1 MDDVAKAIIFGAVA
15 LIDHIFRK
23 ENEVISVVKRYFNSV
38 SDTWGIDKNLFI
50 NNFKVELEYEGKDKV
65 KMITQ
70 ISLSDKFGRSYPIK
84 PDVSIVGIDSIP
96 QNLRKMVIAGKCV
109 DATPEIQNAYL
120 DYRRL

>member
-23 ENEVISVVKRYFNSV
+23 ENEVICVVERYFNSV
-38 SDTWGIDKNLFI
+38 SDTWDIDKNLFI
-50 NNFKVELEYEGKDKV
+50 NHFKVELDYEGKDKV

-109 DATPEIQNAYL
+109 DATPEIRNAYL
-120 DYRRL
+120 NYRRL